1 MMSLVGVSL
10 LAGRPRMGWLGR
22 YRKGWAGFLHA
33 DGARPLAFPGTAV
46 VNCVHTQMHRAKGT
60 LMTSTGTEFLQRVQF
75 VKVGDVVQWLP
86 LGAERARTVRVVSV
100 EQYILCVELLS
111 GGYIGPVSPTS
122 LWA

>member
-1 MMSLVGVSL
+1 
-10 LAGRPRMGWLGR
+10 
-22 YRKGWAGFLHA
+22 
-33 DGARPLAFPGTAV
+33 
-46 VNCVHTQMHRAKGT
+46 
-60 LMTSTGTEFLQRVQF
+60 MTSTGTEFLQRVQF